1 MSELNNESRYVT
13 TSLYG
18 VRMPIITEGA
28 DIKNIIADTLISAS
42 NTLYQPLTLNNGD
55 IIGITESFLARAQG
69 NYTSLSDISDEV
81 SKIFPSGDVGI
92 AFPILSRNRFAKVL
106 EGLAK
111 GISGKAY
118 VFLSYPSDE
127 VGNAIMDEE
136 TLFDSDIN
144 PYSDIMT
151 KDFFYNKFGEYK
163 HPITGCNYIKMYED
177 IAPNIEVILLNN
189 PKDILKYTK
198 QVIVASIHMRH
209 RHKKILKKLGANVI
223 GLDDICN
230 TPSKTRGW
238 SEYGLLGS
246 NYSNKDMLKLFP
258 RNAMQFCDEMQK
270 LLKEKTG
277 KHIEVM
283 IYGDGGFK
291 CPKTQ
296 IWEFAD
302 PVVSPGFTNGLK
314 GMPNEIKIK
323 AVADNNKASPETAIA
338 KAIEEKNK
346 GNNSYALGTTPRQIT
361 DLLGSLCDLT
371 TGSGEKGTP
380 VVLIKGYF
388 DNYLTQI
395 PTE

>member
-1 MSELNNESRYVT
+1 MTELNSSNRFVT
-13 TSLYG
+13 TSVYG

-28 DIKNIIADTLISAS
+28 DIKTIITDTLTSAD
-42 NTLYQPLTLNNGD
+42 NTTYQPITLNDGD
-55 IIGITESFLARAQG
+55 IIGITESFLARSQG
-69 NYTSLSDISDEV
+69 NYVKLTDISQEV
-81 SKIFPSGDVGI
+81 SKHFPTGDVAI

-106 EGLAK
+106 EGISK
-111 GISGKAY
+111 GIKGKAY
-118 VFLSYPSDE
+118 VFLSYPADE
-127 VGNAIMDEE
+127 VGNAIMDEDA
-136 TLFDSDIN
+136 LFDSDIN

-177 IAPNIEVILLNN
+177 ISPNIEVILLNN
-189 PKDILKYTK
+189 PKDILKYTN
-198 QVIVASIHMRH
+198 QVIVSSIHLRH
-209 RHKKILKKLGANVI
+209 RHKKILEKLGAHVI

-230 TPSKTRGW
+230 TPSNTRGW

-246 NYSNKDMLKLFP
+246 NYSNQDKLKLFP
-258 RNAMQFCDEMQK
+258 RNSMEFCKELQD
-270 LLKEKTG
+270 LLKQKTA

-291 CPKTQ
+291 CPKTK

-302 PVVSPGFTNGLK
+302 PVVSPGFTSGLI

-323 AVADNNKASPETAIA
+323 AVADNNTNSPKEAIQ
-338 KAIEEKNK
+338 KAIDEKNK

-388 DNYLTQI
+388 DNYLTENPI
-395 PTE
+395 K